1 VSRSLFDIKPK
12 STSTSVNCDML
23 DLSGN
28 SNNNR
33 RHSLDLSDSMS
44 ILSLH
49 CHHNHHLNGNIYS
62 NLAPG
67 GGDVSTVNTE
77 TQTSQLGGSSTSSSS
92 STNSSRNQIHQHQQQ
107 QQQQVLPSTHFP
119 PWPSHHS
126 QPLFY
131 PVVSYHPI
139 YSYGPSTSTTPLCI
153 HPPAT
158 TISGSSDIYSH
169 HHDTNSPIITSLHSQ
184 PSDEKYQTPSN
195 LNLFLIQKI
204 FS

>member
-1 VSRSLFDIKPK
+1 MSRSLFDVKPK

-23 DLSGN
+23 DLTTN
-28 SNNNR
+28 SNDDR

-49 CHHNHHLNGNIYS
+49 CHHNHHLNGNIYT
-62 NLAPG
+62 NIPV

-77 TQTSQLGGSSTSSSS
+77 TQTSHLAGGGGGGSSSSSC
-92 STNSSRNQIHQHQQQ
+92 STNSSRTQIHQQQ
-107 QQQQVLPSTHFP
+107 QQQHVLPSPHFP
-119 PWPSHHS
+119 SWPSHHP

-139 YSYGPSTSTTPLCI
+139 YSYAPSSSSTAIQHQPAPLCI
-153 HPPAT
+153 HPPPT
-158 TISGSSDIYSH
+158 TISSSSDIYSHH

-184 PSDEKYQTPSN
+184 PSDEKY
-195 LNLFLIQKI
+195 LFLY
-204 FS
+204 